1 MGLWAP
7 LSQQRGQ
14 QVSKGRTRQAPT
26 GGWNARDPSAQM
38 QVGDA
43 LELDNWFPR
52 HRDLVSR
59 PGATTTCETGTV
71 GAVRRLIEF
80 ERLNVQKLIA
90 AGDGKLFDVSGSSPS
105 VIGEGFGSD
114 YWAHTIISH
123 HLILANGVDLVQK
136 YDGTTLSPAA
146 YTKHADVVADLD
158 LTKMI
163 FAHVHGG
170 RIYLI
175 EKDSQVMWY
184 GANPQTIGGDLYRFD
199 FKTVDSFK
207 GTLFATMSITRDGG
221 DGPDDYLVAL
231 FSSGDCAV
239 YAGTNPSDADNF
251 RKIGSF
257 NIGRP
262 LSRFGFIDTGADVVA
277 ITERG
282 YESVTVSIP
291 FGNTTPKSKILSNK
305 IQDVVLEATSRVDVN
320 DGWSLAY
327 HKSQAMLIVNV
338 PQGSSFVQHV
348 QNFDT
353 KAWCRFT
360 GLNASAWARKG
371 SKMYLSTTSGS
382 IKRFDGV
389 NDDGRPI
396 AVNALTAWDRFD
408 SDWAIKHHKLQEH
421 ILNSVEMPDIYASM
435 GSDFAA
441 IPIGPTAQVPEQDA
455 PAYWGV
461 ARWDDAFWT
470 QENTT
475 QKIMTGCETLGG
487 VSALR
492 LYALVQRAPLA
503 WTSTKYIY
511 ENGGLL

>member
-1 MGLWAP
+1 MARWRP
-7 LSQQRGQ
+7 LAHQKGQ
-14 QVSKGRTRQAPT
+14 QVSRGRTRPAPT
-26 GGWNARDPSAQM
+26 GGWNARDPQAQM

-43 LELDNWFPR
+43 LELDNLFPR
-52 HRDLVSR
+52 HRDVVSR
-59 PGATTTCETGTV
+59 PGATTTCETGTT
-71 GAVRRLIEF
+71 GAIRRLIEF
-80 ERLNVQKLIA
+80 ERLTEKRLVA
-90 AGDGKLFDVSGSSPS
+90 AGDGKLFDVSGDTP
-105 VIGEGFGSD
+105 VTLGTGFGSNF
-114 YWAHTIISH
+114 WKEAIVSH
-123 HLILANGVDLVQK
+123 HLILVNGADAVQK
-136 YDGTTLSPAA
+136 YDGTTLSAAA

-158 LTKMI
+158 LTKMN
-163 FAHVHGG
+163 FVHVHGG
-170 RIYLI
+170 RVYLV

-184 GANPQTIGGDLYRFD
+184 GASPQTIGGDLYRFD
-199 FKTVDSFK
+199 FTTVDSFK
-207 GTLFATMSITRDGG
+207 GHLFALMSISRDGG
-221 DGPDDYLVAL
+221 NGPDDYLVAM

-251 RKIGSF
+251 KKIGSF
-257 NIGRP
+257 TIGRP
-262 LSRFGFIDTGADVVA
+262 LSRFGFIDSGSDVIAV
-277 ITERG
+277 TERG
-282 YESVTVSIP
+282 YESVSVSIP
-291 FGNTTPKSKILSNK
+291 FGATTPKSKILSNK

-327 HKSQAMLIVNV
+327 HKSSAMLIVNV

-360 GLNASAWARKG
+360 GLNASSWARMG
-371 SKMYLSTTSGS
+371 STMFLATTSGA

-435 GSDFAA
+435 GSDFASV
-441 IPIGPTAQVPEQDA
+441 PIGPSAQVPEQDA
-455 PAYWGV
+455 PAYWGT

-475 QKIMTGCETLGG
+475 QKIMTGCETIGG

-492 LYALVQRAPLA
+492 LYALVVRAPLA